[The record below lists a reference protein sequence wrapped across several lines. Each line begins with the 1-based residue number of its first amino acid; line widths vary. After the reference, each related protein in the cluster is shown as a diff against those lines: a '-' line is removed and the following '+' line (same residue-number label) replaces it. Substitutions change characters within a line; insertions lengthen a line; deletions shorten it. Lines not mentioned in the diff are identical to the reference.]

1 MSFVEGTVMEII
13 YRNDENGY
21 TVLELDCDGSLV
33 VCVGTIPLIQPG
45 EYVRFY
51 GAYTTHKN
59 YGEQFKVASMESKMP
74 EGDESIKLFLS
85 GGLIKGIGEVLA
97 HRIVQEFHKDTFNI
111 IENHPEE
118 LAKIKGISRPAA
130 ERIQQQFKEV
140 SSIRGV
146 VIELQKLGLTI
157 REAMLAYEAYGQSAP
172 YLIEKN
178 PYRLMDDIRGIG
190 FEKADRIA
198 AGMGMENYGDL
209 RLYNG
214 IRHVLKLKME
224 GGHTCL
230 PLEMLVKTA
239 ASMLQESE
247 ERTRA
252 MLTQLIA
259 QGVISENL
267 YNGTQAVATADA
279 YAAESFDA
287 YKLMQLCKATPKNEI
302 SLALAEKVLMT
313 DKQLSEEQERAVL
326 MALQNSVAVITGGP
340 GTGKTTILN
349 QIITI
354 LEKSGITAVL
364 AAPTGRAAKR
374 MEKATLR
381 EAKTIHRLLEYGVTP
396 GEEINEFCRFN
407 RDEENPIEAEAIII
421 DEMSMVDI
429 FLFRSL
435 LAAVAPGTRLILTG
449 DADQLPSVGPGNV
462 LKDIIASGKVPV
474 AVLTEVF
481 RQQGNIALNA
491 SRVNRGEAIDLF
503 PMGDFVFL
511 PASGPEDTLRQ
522 TVSVFL
528 ERLKDGYSLDDVQI
542 ICPVKK
548 GEIGVYNINKTLR
561 EVLNPRLVGKEEFT
575 FGDTTYRVGDK
586 VMQTTNNY
594 SKEWYIKGTVKMLSR
609 GTGAYNG
616 DLGRIEAIDTEEKTV
631 DILFDGERMATYEW
645 NEMDQLEHAYAVTV
659 HKSQGSE
666 FNTVILP
673 LYYGGNDFLT
683 RNLLYT
689 AITRAKEKMIVI
701 GSARTVQFM
710 VHNSRISHRFTALK
724 YELKSCGD
732 FMDNVGRGQESLQQ
746 EYEKLLGIFD
756 ED

>member
-1 MSFVEGTVMEII
+1 M
-13 YRNDENGY
+13 
-21 TVLELDCDGSLV
+21 
-33 VCVGTIPLIQPG
+33 
-45 EYVRFY
+45 
-51 GAYTTHKN
+51 
-59 YGEQFKVASMESKMP
+59 
-74 EGDESIKLFLS
+74 
-85 GGLIKGIGEVLA
+85 
-97 HRIVQEFHKDTFNI
+97 
-111 IENHPEE
+111 
-118 LAKIKGISRPAA
+118 
-130 ERIQQQFKEV
+130 
-140 SSIRGV
+140 
-146 VIELQKLGLTI
+146 
-157 REAMLAYEAYGQSAP
+157 
-172 YLIEKN
+172 
-178 PYRLMDDIRGIG
+178 
-190 FEKADRIA
+190 
-198 AGMGMENYGDL
+198 
-209 RLYNG
+209 
-214 IRHVLKLKME
+214 
-224 GGHTCL
+224 
-230 PLEMLVKTA
+230 
-239 ASMLQESE
+239 
-247 ERTRA
+247 
-252 MLTQLIA
+252 
-259 QGVISENL
+259 
-267 YNGTQAVATADA
+267 
-279 YAAESFDA
+279 
-287 YKLMQLCKATPKNEI
+287 
-302 SLALAEKVLMT
+302 
-313 DKQLSEEQERAVL
+313 
-326 MALQNSVAVITGGP
+326 
-340 GTGKTTILN
+340 
-349 QIITI
+349 
-354 LEKSGITAVL
+354 L

-396 GEEINEFCRFN
+396 GEELNEFCRFN

-421 DEMSMVDI
+421 DEMSMVEI

-594 SKEWYIKGTVKMLSR
+594 SKEWYIKGTIKMLSR

-616 DLGRIEAIDTEEKTV
+616 DVGRIEAIDTEEKTV